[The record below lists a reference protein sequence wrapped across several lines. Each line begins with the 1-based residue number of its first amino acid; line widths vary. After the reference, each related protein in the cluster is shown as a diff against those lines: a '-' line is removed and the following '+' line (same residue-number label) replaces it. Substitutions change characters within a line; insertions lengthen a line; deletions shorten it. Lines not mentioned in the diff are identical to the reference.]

1 MAAADD
7 TGVLYGSNAYN
18 GIIFSRFDKNEVK
31 DFNSTTR
38 TSELVD
44 IVSDYYWTID
54 KISKSA
60 DGGIIDVP
68 HCYVIEY
75 QQRYSS
81 TITNLINS
89 IVATKNGIT
98 QTSGSVSDVISK
110 VSALV
115 KNLTDVGSQ
124 AVGNM
129 QSSESS
135 SSSTDAA
142 PATTETSAQTQT
154 GGDNSQTST
163 STPTGG
169 DNSQTSTTT
178 PTTPEKTRGI
188 TREGESTSGSSNTST
203 NNTTTTTPTTTP
215 TTNTTTNTASNT
227 ATNTTTNTTTTTN
240 DSSGGTV
247 NSAIT
252 EMAKQLKDFY
262 ENHIGSKIANI
273 NNPVKDATTDG
284 KKHYMQPYSLLYD
297 LKATGTK
304 YCFPMISEPPVLKAH
319 NSFGDS
325 QGDDTSILSLNSLFS
340 NLSSLGNSIPAFG
353 RDLAQINGFLSGSNS
368 GELFERTHV
377 EKAKFFQFPTDT
389 DTYSVSF
396 PLFNTVKD
404 GNEPAWKKNYRF
416 IVLFC
421 MKNMI
426 FRKDNVSF
434 YPPLFYDLIIP
445 GVIRQPYSYV
455 EAIDIQP
462 LGMVR
467 IVKGEN
473 IFSFCNEQI
482 SIPVPEAWMVTIKF
496 KSLIATSANLVL
508 SGFTDVPTIAKS
520 S

>member
-60 DGGIIDVP
+60 DGGVIDVP
-68 HCYVIEY
+68 HCYVVEY

-89 IVATKNGIT
+89 IVAAKNGIS
-98 QTSGSVSDVISK
+98 QTAGSVSDVISK

-284 KKHYMQPYSLLYD
+284 KKHYM
-297 LKATGTK
+297 
-304 YCFPMISEPPVLKAH
+304 
-319 NSFGDS
+319 
-325 QGDDTSILSLNSLFS
+325 
-340 NLSSLGNSIPAFG
+340 
-353 RDLAQINGFLSGSNS
+353 
-368 GELFERTHV
+368 
-377 EKAKFFQFPTDT
+377 
-389 DTYSVSF
+389 
-396 PLFNTVKD
+396 
-404 GNEPAWKKNYRF
+404 
-416 IVLFC
+416 
-421 MKNMI
+421 
-426 FRKDNVSF
+426 
-434 YPPLFYDLIIP
+434 
-445 GVIRQPYSYV
+445 
-455 EAIDIQP
+455 
-462 LGMVR
+462 
-467 IVKGEN
+467 
-473 IFSFCNEQI
+473 
-482 SIPVPEAWMVTIKF
+482 
-496 KSLIATSANLVL
+496 
-508 SGFTDVPTIAKS
+508 
-520 S
+520 

>member
-60 DGGIIDVP
+60 DGGVIDVP
-68 HCYVIEY
+68 HCYVVEY

-89 IVATKNGIT
+89 IVAAKNGIS
-98 QTSGSVSDVISK
+98 QTAGSVSDVISK

-203 NNTTTTTPTTTP
+203 NNTTTTTPTT
-215 TTNTTTNTASNT
+215 NTATNTASTT
-227 ATNTTTNTTTTTN
+227 ATNTTTNTTTNTN
-240 DSSGGTV
+240 NSSGGTV

-262 ENHIGSKIANI
+262 ENHIGSKISNI